1 MTKNELEL
9 KVIELQSLITK
20 AEIDRAGLA
29 GELDKAKADLQS
41 IDKPK
46 INKEFVEEMREAV
59 HQAIQQISFDE
70 VSSYEYEFEINYD
83 NQLSLSSIEFGDV
96 DEINETVCDYIEDL
110 FNIITIES
118 NEKI

>member
-9 KVIELQSLITK
+9 KVLELQSSITK

-46 INKEFVEEMREAV
+46 INKEFVEDMREAV
-59 HQAIQQISFDE
+59 HQALRQISLDE

-118 NEKI
+118 DEKI

>member
-9 KVIELQSLITK
+9 KVIELQSSITK

-46 INKEFVEEMREAV
+46 LYPSQIDEIREAV
-59 HQAIQQISFDE
+59 HQALRQISFDE

-83 NQLSLSSIEFGDV
+83 NQLSLSSIEFSDV
-96 DEINETVCDYIEDL
+96 DEINETVCDYIEDC
-110 FNIITIES
+110 FNVIPAD
-118 NEKI
+118 EKI

>member
-46 INKEFVEEMREAV
+46 INKEFVETNLV
-59 HQAIQQISFDE
+59 DLIKSQD
-70 VSSYEYEFEINYD
+70 
-83 NQLSLSSIEFGDV
+83 LSKFIL
-96 DEINETVCDYIEDL
+96 
-110 FNIITIES
+110 
-118 NEKI
+118 

>member
-9 KVIELQSLITK
+9 KVIELQSSITK

-46 INKEFVEEMREAV
+46 LYPSQIDEIREAV
-59 HQAIQQISFDE
+59 HQALRQISFDE

-83 NQLSLSSIEFGDV
+83 NQLSLSSIEFNEV
-96 DEINETVCDYIEDL
+96 DEINESVCDYIEDL
-110 FNIITIES
+110 FNVTED
-118 NEKI
+118 